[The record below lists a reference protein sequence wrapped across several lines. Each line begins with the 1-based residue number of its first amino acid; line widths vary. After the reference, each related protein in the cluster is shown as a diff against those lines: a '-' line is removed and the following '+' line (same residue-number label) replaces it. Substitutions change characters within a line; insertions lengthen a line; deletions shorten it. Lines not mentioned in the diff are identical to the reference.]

1 MNQKQPVSYL
11 LQFVFLLGLMGVMM
25 LLSAFLIPLIGSQLM
40 HVPYLK
46 VLPLLNQPEYANL
59 SRLLNTIGA
68 FLIFFV
74 PSLVL
79 AKVINPKPFTQL
91 GFQRNASMQQ
101 VMLVLIIT
109 FVSIIFGST
118 LGQLNEW
125 IPLPASLHAKA
136 KELEETY
143 KASMMSMANM
153 KNGTEYM
160 LTVLVLA
167 AAPALFE
174 EVLFR
179 GGFQQVFVG
188 MTGSKWSGIIITSI
202 VFSMVHFSYFGFLPR
217 FALGIVLGL
226 IFYHSQNLWLSVLLH
241 FCNNA
246 LVVTQ
251 LYITTQQGKP
261 IEKAM
266 NETLPVSWGIGA
278 LVLLVLLIRS
288 FRKESER
295 VRAAA
300 DRPMPV

>member
-25 LLSAFLIPLIGSQLM
+25 LLSAFLIPLVGSQLM
-40 HVPYLK
+40 QVSFLK
-46 VLPLLNQPEYANL
+46 VLPLLNQPEYANV
-59 SRLLNTIGA
+59 SRLLNTLGA

-79 AKVINPKPFTQL
+79 AKVMSPKPFTRL
-91 GFQRNASMQQ
+91 GFRRSASIQQ

-109 FVSIIFGST
+109 FVSIIFGGA

-125 IPLPASLHAKA
+125 IPLPASLHTKA

-153 KNGTEYM
+153 KNGTDYA

-167 AAPALFE
+167 LAPALFE

-202 VFSMVHFSYFGFLPR
+202 IFSMVHFSYFGFLPR
-217 FALGIVLGL
+217 FALGLVLGL
-226 IFYHSQNLWLSVLLH
+226 VFYHSRNLWLSVLMH

-251 LYITTQQGKP
+251 LFITVRQGKS

-266 NETLPVSWGIGA
+266 DETMPVSWGIGA
-278 LVLLVLLIRS
+278 LILLVVLIRS

-295 VRAAA
+295 VLAAA
-300 DRPMPV
+300 D